1 MGDVIASTVAFR
13 SNLQPV
19 NGAYETDQHFLST
32 IHDPFALE
40 LMRKAG
46 YRAITLIQ
54 NQEYQNASLHCT
66 YALPAD
72 YPFGTIIDHS
82 TGEERVVCK
91 CTNNNCSLFSKCRPD
106 FDSTE
111 LATAEENVYFQTK
124 VQEILTAAR
133 EETAKSANYL
143 PEGDTKAAAALYAA
157 APSFSTENKAVSIAP
172 AVSVMP
178 DKGISVKKETPV
190 VKSPAVQDITF
201 DSFIEVTQDKIIKLD
216 PVERTIVNAGPGTGK
231 TWTLIEKVKYMLMEA
246 ETDPE
251 NILVLCFSRA
261 AVEVVRNRLEHAAE
275 SDELPQNWHEV
286 DVRTFDS
293 FATYLLA
300 WSQENRPDI
309 LPSCYTLESE
319 NYDQRIQSATLVIQK
334 FADLLAGYTHIIVDE
349 VQDLVGVRAEMVL
362 SLLKSLPDTC
372 GFTLLGDSCQALYD
386 YLAINDSNLIDSEK
400 FYYSIFHT
408 YCNAH
413 YFTLTH
419 NYRQG
424 DELGVFTIPYRQSI
438 LTGDATTRAKEA
450 KKLTAKLLT
459 SKVNLQR
466 FSEDDAV
473 MLKKAGTLG
482 ILTRT
487 NGQALQISSWLRTE
501 GIEHTLQKPAGSH
514 SLAAW
519 IAKTL
524 TSAET
529 DVIDSAEF
537 SNLFSAAYPASA
549 SSANRYWNA
558 LISTQIDETKR
569 HYEIEDILR
578 GILQNPRD
586 PLLYEDP
593 RNNSDDIVV
602 SNIHRAKGREFDT
615 VLVLNDVLEAMADD
629 EKDDLLEHKVCYVA
643 LTRPKKEIEKV
654 LLKPQYIYILHDEI
668 RRCFRS
674 GGFRRKK
681 YLSHFE
687 VGDSSDL
694 RQRSFA
700 ENTMIQKSI
709 QNMSQD
715 TRLKLLKCSDGTEP
729 YVIYSI
735 VPEEDEHTV
744 LGYTTAAF
752 SKCME
757 RSIQRIYSNHSTI
770 DHKYYPSIFR
780 DIYCDGL
787 NTCISSSSEGIP
799 GAKKIGGM
807 YVWYG
812 LEISGFAQ
820 MEKDRY

>member
-1 MGDVIASTVAFR
+1 MEDVITSTVAFR
-13 SNLQPV
+13 SNLQPI
-19 NGAYETDQHFLST
+19 NGSYGSDQHFMSM

-40 LMRKAG
+40 VMRKAG
-46 YRAITLIQ
+46 YGATTSIQ
-54 NQEYQNASLHCT
+54 KQEYQDASLHCA
-66 YALPAD
+66 YAFPDD
-72 YPFGTIIDHS
+72 YPFGTIIDNS
-82 TGEERVVCK
+82 TDKERVVCK
-91 CTNNNCSLFSKCRPD
+91 CTNTNCRRFSICRPD
-106 FDSTE
+106 FDNAE
-111 LATAEENVYFQTK
+111 LRAIEGNVYFQEK
-124 VQEILTAAR
+124 VREILIASKKQAITLDNHLQER
-133 EETAKSANYL
+133 DS
-143 PEGDTKAAAALYAA
+143 KAAAALYSRSPTSHAENQTVSAA
-157 APSFSTENKAVSIAP
+157 HSVSPVPDSIYLRKGPSAVDLP
-172 AVSVMP
+172 
-178 DKGISVKKETPV
+178 PV
-190 VKSPAVQDITF
+190 QAATF
-201 DSFIEVTQDKIIKLD
+201 DSFTEVSQDEIIKLD
-216 PVERTIVNAGPGTGK
+216 PAERTIVNAGPGTGK
-231 TWTLIEKVKYMLMEA
+231 TWTLIEKIKYMLMEA
-246 ETDPE
+246 GTDPE

-261 AVEVVRNRLEHAAE
+261 AVEVVRNRLEHAAG

-286 DVRTFDS
+286 EVRTFDS

-309 LPSCYTLESE
+309 LPVCFTLESE
-319 NYDQRIQSATLVIQK
+319 NYDQRIQSATSVIQK
-334 FADLLAGYTHIIVDE
+334 FTDLLAGYTHIIVDE

-362 SLLKSLPDTC
+362 SLLKNLPDTC

-386 YLAINDSNLIDSEK
+386 YLAINNSNLIDSEK

-408 YCNAH
+408 YCDAH
-413 YFTLTH
+413 YFTLTR

-438 LTGDATTRAKEA
+438 LTGDASARTKEA
-450 KKLTAKLLT
+450 KRLNAKLLT
-459 SKVNLQR
+459 SKINLQR
-466 FSEDDAV
+466 FSENDAV

-514 SLAAW
+514 ALASW

-524 TSAET
+524 TNAET

-537 SNLFSAAYPASA
+537 SDLFSSAYPAST
-549 SSANRYWNA
+549 SSANRYWSA
-558 LISTQIDETKR
+558 LVSTQIDQTKR
-569 HYEIEDILR
+569 HFEIEDILR

-593 RNNSDDIVV
+593 CNNLDDIVV

-615 VLVLNDVLEAMADD
+615 VLVLNDVLDATADG
-629 EKDDLLEHKVCYVA
+629 EEDDLLEHKVCYVA

-654 LLKPQYIYILHDEI
+654 VLKPQYIYISHDET

-674 GGFRRKK
+674 GGFGKKK

-694 RQRSFA
+694 SQRSFA
-700 ENTMIQKSI
+700 RDTVIQKYI
-709 QNMSQD
+709 QHMSQD
-715 TRLKLLKCSDGTEP
+715 TRLKLLKCSDRTEP

-752 SKCME
+752 SKSME
-757 RSIQRIYSNHSTI
+757 KSIQRIYSNHSTI
-770 DHKYYPSIFR
+770 AHKYYPSIFR

-787 NTCISSSSEGIP
+787 NTCISSSNEGIP

-820 MEKDRY
+820 IEKDRY